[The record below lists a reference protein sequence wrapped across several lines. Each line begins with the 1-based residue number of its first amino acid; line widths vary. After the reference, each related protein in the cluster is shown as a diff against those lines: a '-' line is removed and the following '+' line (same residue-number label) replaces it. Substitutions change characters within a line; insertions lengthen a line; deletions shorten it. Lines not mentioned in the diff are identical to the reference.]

1 MHFCY
6 VLNKISIIAFT
17 HRHFSFD
24 EIGLFHLDDKDRQTS
39 LNEINNCLGFS
50 ELMYLSTCNRV
61 EFIFCGSKLSTSSQ
75 LKSLVNL
82 LLKKHDNV
90 DVNSVIK
97 RAEVFH
103 NKDAIK
109 HLFSVAS
116 SIDSL
121 VVGEREIITQ
131 VRKAFEECKSFG
143 LSGDVIRVLIQST
156 IQTAKKI
163 YTESA
168 IATRPVSVVSLA
180 FFELKKYLS
189 SSKNI
194 LVVGAGKTIS
204 SMLKFISKTHEHQFY
219 IYNRSTENA
228 QILADGL
235 ELSAH
240 VHPLNNLG
248 KNKEDI
254 DVIIT
259 CTGSQNA
266 VINASIYHKLNP
278 SHRKIIIVDLAVPND
293 CDESIKNLQEVRM
306 ITVDELKIT
315 AEENLKA
322 RSKEVNACKKIIR
335 QQVDAYFQHE
345 KQRKLER
352 AMSEVPERIKVIR
365 KKAYREVFAKEI
377 DNLDPSA
384 RKIVDDLIDYMEKK
398 YISVPMKMAKEI
410 LLKESLK

>member
-1 MHFCY
+1 MHFCF
-6 VLNKISIIAFT
+6 VLNSISIIAFT
-17 HRHFSFD
+17 HRRFSFD
-24 EIGLFHLDDKDRQTS
+24 EIGLLHLDDKDRQRILTK
-39 LNEINNCLGFS
+39 INNELGFD

-61 EFIFCGSKLSTSSQ
+61 EFIFSGSTPFTSTQ
-75 LKSLVNL
+75 LESLVKML
-82 LLKKHDNV
+82 LDQHANTNV
-90 DVNSVIK
+90 NGMIEK
-97 RAEVFH
+97 AEVYH
-103 NKDAIK
+103 AEDAVT

-180 FFELKKYLS
+180 YFELKKYLS
-189 SSKNI
+189 STKNI

-204 SMLKFISKTHEHQFY
+204 SMLKFISKSHDHNFS
-219 IYNRSTENA
+219 IYNRSIENA
-228 QILADGL
+228 QKLAIQLD
-235 ELSAH
+235 LSAQ
-240 VHPLNNLG
+240 VHSLNNLG
-248 KNKEDI
+248 ENKEDI

-266 VINASIYHKLNP
+266 VITSSIYDKLNP

-306 ITVDELKIT
+306 ITVDELKTI

-322 RSKEVNACKKIIR
+322 RSKEVNACKKIIT

-365 KKAYREVFAKEI
+365 KKAYSEVFAKEI

>member
-1 MHFCY
+1 MHFCF
-6 VLNKISIIAFT
+6 VLNSISIIAFT

-24 EIGLFHLDDKDRQTS
+24 EIGLLHLDDKDRQRILTK
-39 LNEINNCLGFS
+39 INNELGFD

-61 EFIFCGSKLSTSSQ
+61 EFIFSGVTPFTSTQ
-75 LKSLVNL
+75 LESLVKML
-82 LLKKHDNV
+82 LEQHANSNV
-90 DVNSVIK
+90 NGMIEK
-97 RAEVFH
+97 AEVYH
-103 NKDAIK
+103 AEDAVT

-180 FFELKKYLS
+180 YFELKKYLS
-189 SSKNI
+189 SPKNI

-204 SMLKFISKTHEHQFY
+204 SMLKFISKSHEHQFS
-219 IYNRSTENA
+219 IYNRSIENA
-228 QILADGL
+228 QKLAVQLD
-235 ELSAH
+235 LSAQ
-240 VHPLNNLG
+240 VHSLTSLG
-248 KNKEDI
+248 ENKEEI

-266 VINASIYHKLNP
+266 VITPSIYNRLNP
-278 SHRKIIIVDLAVPND
+278 SHRKITIVDLAVPND

-306 ITVDELKIT
+306 ITVDELKTI

-322 RSKEVNACKKIIR
+322 RSKEVNACKKIIS

-365 KKAYREVFAKEI
+365 EKAYSEVFAKEI

-410 LLKESLK
+410 LLKETIK